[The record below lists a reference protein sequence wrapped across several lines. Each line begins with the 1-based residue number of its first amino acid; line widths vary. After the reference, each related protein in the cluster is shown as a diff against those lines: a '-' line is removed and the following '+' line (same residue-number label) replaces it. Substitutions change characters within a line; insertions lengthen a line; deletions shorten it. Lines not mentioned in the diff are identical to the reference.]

1 MSLHRGELNWQ
12 NSKILFLE
20 TSISSLLFNLRQLV
34 HLLTH
39 DYDSY
44 WFTYC
49 LCELEE
55 EVIFL
60 VAYLLFNVMI
70 WTYTM
75 SGWMKESMIPTN
87 FYLI

>member
-1 MSLHRGELNWQ
+1 MIMTPIGSHTR
-12 NSKILFLE
+12 
-20 TSISSLLFNLRQLV
+20 
-34 HLLTH
+34 
-39 DYDSY
+39 
-44 WFTYC
+44 

-75 SGWMKESMIPTN
+75 SGWMKESMMPTN